1 MSYTQ
6 KKSQTKPVIMFSTF
20 AGTYDFTH
28 RKHGRESVPA
38 IADSCKKEIGG
49 IDKSNQSL
57 YGYLDGKRSLQ
68 WSKKVIFDLLMR
80 LIMNS
85 YILYKLNME
94 KH

>member
-28 RKHGRESVPA
+28 RKHDRESVPA
-38 IADSCKKEIGG
+38 IADSCKKKIRG

-68 WSKKVIFDLLMR
+68 RSKKVIFDLLMR

>member
-38 IADSCKKEIGG
+38 IADSCKKKNWR
-49 IDKSNQSL
+49 D
-57 YGYLDGKRSLQ
+57 
-68 WSKKVIFDLLMR
+68 
-80 LIMNS
+80 
-85 YILYKLNME
+85 
-94 KH
+94 

>member
-1 MSYTQ
+1 MILLIVNMTENLYLLLQ
-6 KKSQTKPVIMFSTF
+6 IVAKKKI
-20 AGTYDFTH
+20 
-28 RKHGRESVPA
+28 R
-38 IADSCKKEIGG
+38 G